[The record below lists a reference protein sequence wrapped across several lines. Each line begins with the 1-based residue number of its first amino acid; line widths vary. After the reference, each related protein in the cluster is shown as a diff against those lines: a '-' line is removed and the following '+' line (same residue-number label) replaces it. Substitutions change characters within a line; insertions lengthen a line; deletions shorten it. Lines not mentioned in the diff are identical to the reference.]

1 MSSSPNRPHRHH
13 NYGYF
18 TVHQYHYPDLPPK
31 SSRRPSDSIR
41 ERGREVIERERARAA
56 AEDQQFAVADD
67 AKSVWEPVFDEADE
81 RTGGREYYD
90 VTEGSARQRIQRR
103 REKDDPQRREE
114 RSDDF
119 FR

>member
-1 MSSSPNRPHRHH
+1 M
-13 NYGYF
+13 
-18 TVHQYHYPDLPPK
+18 T
-31 SSRRPSDSIR
+31 
-41 ERGREVIERERARAA
+41 ERERARAA

-103 REKDDPQRREE
+103 REKDDPRR
-114 RSDDF
+114 RDGGRRGAMIF
-119 FR
+119 FVDRLARYEFSTLR